1 MRKFSLSLIFV
12 GLAQFLGAQSAD
24 LLEYFS
30 AKYPKENGV
39 ILKKAEDVQ
48 IAFNKS
54 GELGI
59 ESRINEERLLLNDN
73 ARFYVE
79 DNIHFSHF
87 TQVDNIHAASYI
99 PNGKKYKE
107 RKVEEF
113 QTVEEF
119 SDHVFFD
126 DSKLIKLYYPGLV
139 KGARTKM
146 QYTKHITDPRF
157 FGIFYF
163 SSFLPVEES
172 EMKLSFPKN
181 VKVTFKEF
189 HTNGIGLTLTKE
201 EKGKNR
207 IYTWK
212 AENLDKMRSENS
224 APSISYA
231 EPHIILFIEEYEVDG
246 VKKDVL
252 GTLDDLY
259 AWYYENVKGLNS
271 SPSNELKSIVDSLL
285 SKKDMTELEKVEQ
298 VYYWVQ
304 DNIRYIA
311 IEEGMQGYVPK
322 DASLVC
328 EERYGDCKGMSSI
341 INTMLGIAGIESYI
355 SWVGTNDIPY
365 SYHEVPSPYVDNH
378 MIATYKSGNEYYF
391 LDATSEFL
399 PMGTPSSFIQGKE
412 VLLSKGPGEYE
423 VAEVADVAVDRNG
436 GVDSIFARIEEGK
449 LVARGVSQLRG
460 YNNFEIQQRLMNRSK
475 EERED
480 YLRSLLSFGNN
491 SFNLTSFELGN
502 LGEREKELRITYAG
516 EVASYVTTYEDN
528 MYFNPHME
536 RDLAGLKIDTANRKY
551 DFERRYRLQLG
562 NHYEIE
568 LPESYQASYLPEA
581 SSFKSKD
588 GSFGFDISYT
598 RFENKI
604 VLDSEIRVD
613 LRIIKKHEFDE
624 WNSMISKLNQVY
636 NESIVLSKEPR

>member
-1 MRKFSLSLIFV
+1 MRNSWGRNQQICSNT
-12 GLAQFLGAQSAD
+12 SAR
-24 LLEYFS
+24 S
-30 AKYPKENGV
+30 TPKKNGV

-146 QYTKHITDPRF
+146 QCTKHITDPRF

-378 MIATYKSGNEYYF
+378 MIATYKSGNEY
-391 LDATSEFL
+391 LLPRRHLRISANGNTEFL
-399 PMGTPSSFIQGKE
+399 HSR
-412 VLLSKGPGEYE
+412 KGSALE
-423 VAEVADVAVDRNG
+423 
-436 GVDSIFARIEEGK
+436 
-449 LVARGVSQLRG
+449 
-460 YNNFEIQQRLMNRSK
+460 
-475 EERED
+475 
-480 YLRSLLSFGNN
+480 
-491 SFNLTSFELGN
+491 
-502 LGEREKELRITYAG
+502 
-516 EVASYVTTYEDN
+516 
-528 MYFNPHME
+528 
-536 RDLAGLKIDTANRKY
+536 
-551 DFERRYRLQLG
+551 
-562 NHYEIE
+562 
-568 LPESYQASYLPEA
+568 
-581 SSFKSKD
+581 
-588 GSFGFDISYT
+588 
-598 RFENKI
+598 
-604 VLDSEIRVD
+604 
-613 LRIIKKHEFDE
+613 
-624 WNSMISKLNQVY
+624 
-636 NESIVLSKEPR
+636 